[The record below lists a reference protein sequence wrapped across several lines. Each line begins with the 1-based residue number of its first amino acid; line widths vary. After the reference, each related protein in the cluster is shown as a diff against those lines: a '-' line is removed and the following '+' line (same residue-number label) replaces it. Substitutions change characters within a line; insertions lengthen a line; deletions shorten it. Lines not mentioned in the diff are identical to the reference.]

1 MTGINWVELGQLT
14 QASGVNI
21 GCNILSGD
29 LPYAVS
35 RVIHWG
41 SLDFNALTGYD
52 PLVYPHWYWY
62 LTQTVA
68 PTNLPQLRYLVQL
81 LSRRHADQRFAD
93 QHSSYVCFA
102 ARFSPITGRC
112 RSGATACSW
121 LESCSPSA
129 AHRNGTA

>member
-21 GCNILSGD
+21 GCNMLSGD
-29 LPYAVS
+29 LPYAMS

-68 PTNLPQLRYLVQL
+68 PTNLTVTGSSNGMPIVLTWTPIVMRR
-81 LSRRHADQRFAD
+81 SRTR
-93 QHSSYVCFA
+93 
-102 ARFSPITGRC
+102 
-112 RSGATACSW
+112 
-121 LESCSPSA
+121 
-129 AHRNGTA
+129 